1 MIKKAGLQDKARDY
15 ALRIESTFQT
25 TADAQG

>member
-1 MIKKAGLQDKARDY
+1 MIKKAGVEDKARDY